1 MRMRTRPTVRSLI
14 RLAAVVPVLGGLTAI
29 GAVAHVGLPLSG
41 CAQAATEHHAAL
53 VVEHGD
59 GAVITVCVPFS
70 GDSITGDQ
78 LLNYA
83 KNVDPRHLEYDTGYS
98 GKAVCQIDYEPAD
111 ESGCLSGSNPYWEM
125 YVSRSGGSWGYSSL
139 GFTSQTFGDG
149 DAEGFRF
156 ERPSDTSVPASPH
169 GICPP
174 PSSVTPAPTRPAT
187 PVPRKK
193 ATATAPPSVIASST
207 STAIAP
213 SATPSRAPSSNA
225 TADHAA
231 AIASTNRSANLPTV
245 SSGAWAAAGLGG
257 VLLTGLVFQFA
268 RTRRRSH
275 QRPPP

>member
-1 MRMRTRPTVRSLI
+1 MRMRARPTVRSLI
-14 RLAAVVPVLGGLTAI
+14 RLAAVVPMLGALTVI
-29 GAVAHVGLPLSG
+29 GSATHVGLPLSG

-53 VVEHGD
+53 VVEHSD

-98 GKAVCQIDYEPAD
+98 GKAVCQIDYEPGD

-139 GFTSQTFGDG
+139 GFTSQTFRDG

-156 ERPSDTSVPASPH
+156 EGQSDASVPASPH
-169 GICPP
+169 GVCPP
-174 PSSVTPAPTRPAT
+174 PSSVTPMPTRSTT

-193 ATATAPPSVIASST
+193 ATVTAPPSVIASSA

-213 SATPSRAPSSNA
+213 SATSSPAPSTSA
-225 TADHAA
+225 TAHPAA

-245 SSGAWAAAGLGG
+245 SSGVWVAAALGG
-257 VLLTGLVFQFA
+257 VLLAGLVLQFA
-268 RTRRRSH
+268 RARRRSH
-275 QRPPP
+275 ERPAP